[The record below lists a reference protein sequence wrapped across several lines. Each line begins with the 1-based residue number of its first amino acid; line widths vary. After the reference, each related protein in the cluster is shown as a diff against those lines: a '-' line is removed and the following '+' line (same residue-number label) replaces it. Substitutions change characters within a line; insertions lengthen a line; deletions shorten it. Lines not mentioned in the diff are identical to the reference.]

1 MHLGNG
7 NSKFSYFMGDHKL
20 ESVNEEKDLGIFIT
34 DNLKPTRQCKQA
46 YSKASKALGLIG
58 RTISFKS
65 KDVLL
70 RLYKTLV
77 RPHLEYCS
85 SAWSPYYEKDK
96 FLLERV
102 QHRFTRMVPGLKLMS
117 YESRLERLGLW
128 TLEERRHRADLLEVF
143 KMYKGLTTTPFT
155 DFFSF
160 SSVAITRGHSAKLEK
175 HHCHLELR
183 RHFFSMRVVDRWNK
197 LPQHIIDSTS
207 LNSFKNGLTQLRK
220 TRMGFFMD

>member
-1 MHLGNG
+1 MDSRSWDLHTSG
-7 NSKFSYFMGDHKL
+7 
-20 ESVNEEKDLGIFIT
+20 VNVACAHVGIFIT

-85 SAWSPYYEKDK
+85 TAWSPYYEKDK

-102 QHRFTRMVPGLKLMS
+102 QHRFTRKVPGLKLMS
-117 YESRLERLGLW
+117 YESRLERLGLYIGG
-128 TLEERRHRADLLEVF
+128 EA
-143 KMYKGLTTTPFT
+143 TPYRLVR
-155 DFFSF
+155 SF
-160 SSVAITRGHSAKLEK
+160 
-175 HHCHLELR
+175 
-183 RHFFSMRVVDRWNK
+183 
-197 LPQHIIDSTS
+197 
-207 LNSFKNGLTQLRK
+207 
-220 TRMGFFMD
+220 

>member
-1 MHLGNG
+1 MIMISGKLPVLNLLTGQKSAFSPRRGNLLHRFTC
-7 NSKFSYFMGDHKL
+7 NSAQPRDCL
-20 ESVNEEKDLGIFIT
+20 IT
-34 DNLKPTRQCKQA
+34 DNLKPTRQCQQA
-46 YSKASKALGLIG
+46 YSKASKALRLIG

-102 QHRFTRMVPGLKLMS
+102 QHRFARMVPGLKLMS
-117 YESRLERLGLW
+117 YESRLGLW
-128 TLEERRHRADLLEVF
+128 TLEERRHRADLLEVL

-160 SSVAITRGHSAKLEK
+160 STVAITRGHSAELEK

-183 RHFFSMRVVDRWNK
+183 RHFFSMRVVDRWK
-197 LPQHIIDSTS
+197 
-207 LNSFKNGLTQLRK
+207 
-220 TRMGFFMD
+220 